1 MFDAAREGPRGRS
14 TRAEPWKLLPT
25 PPFTGQF
32 SHAAIDTVGQAR
44 VPRIG
49 VHRQRCSTKIFA
61 QGFALPVGADWSGPR
76 GSVVLDGVVWVKRLG
91 SSPCDVAVL
100 FIGLKRPP
108 AARLLAFDLKLA
120 NMGSP

>member
-1 MFDAAREGPRGRS
+1 MFDAAGEGPRGRS
-14 TRAEPWKLLPT
+14 HRAEPWKLLPT
-25 PPFTGQF
+25 PPLTGQS
-32 SHAAIDTVGQAR
+32 SHAAIDRVGQAL

-49 VHRQRCSTKIFA
+49 VYLPRCSTKIFA
-61 QGFALPVGADWSGPR
+61 QGFALPVWADRSEPR
-76 GSVVLDGVVWVKRLG
+76 GRVVLDGLVWVKRLG

-108 AARLLAFDLKLA
+108 AARLLAFDLTFA